1 MADIDLVADTGLM
14 EAGDIGLMVLPMAR
28 DCVPEAEDPRV
39 GGAIWY
45 P

>member
-1 MADIDLVADTGLM
+1 MADIDLMADTGLM
-14 EAGDIGLMVLPMAR
+14 VLPTAR
-28 DCVPEAEDPRV
+28 DCVPRAEDPRV